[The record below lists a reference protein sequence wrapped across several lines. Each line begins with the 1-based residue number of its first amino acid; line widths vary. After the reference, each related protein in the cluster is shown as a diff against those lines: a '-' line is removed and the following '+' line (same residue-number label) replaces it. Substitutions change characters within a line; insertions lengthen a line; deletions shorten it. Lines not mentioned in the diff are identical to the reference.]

1 MKYEYRHVEKAGL
14 KRPAQN
20 LTASDAEL
28 AEKIIV
34 GGKLGLS
41 SWLPGPAGLAAWLAW
56 LPGCLAVWLP
66 QLAAWLHLA
75 DCLSVAH
82 LAPS

>member
-41 SWLPGPAGLAAWLAW
+41 SWLPGPAGLAAWLYGCLNS
-56 LPGCLAVWLP
+56 LPGCIWLTALVWLI
-66 QLAAWLHLA
+66 
-75 DCLSVAH
+75 
-82 LAPS
+82 